1 LTRARPAT
9 RKASDRG
16 AILPLLAEVFRNH
29 GFEGASLALISERT
43 GLGKGSLYN
52 FFPGGKEEMAG
63 AVLADIDGWFEVN
76 IFAPLRSGADPRVAI
91 ADTLTAVESY
101 FHSGRRVCLL
111 GALALGDSRDR
122 FAAAVRHYFV
132 AWTEALAS
140 ALARAGIPAAEATA
154 AAEDAVSIVQG
165 ALVLARALDT
175 PAAFDRALGR
185 LRKRLVIGA
194 TGLRAEPSRNRRG
207 RSGGSA

>member
-1 LTRARPAT
+1 MRAPRST
-9 RKASDRG
+9 VDRG
-16 AILPLLAEVFRNH
+16 AALPLLAEVFRSH

-63 AVLADIDGWFEVN
+63 AVLADIDGWFEAN
-76 IFAPLRSGADPRVAI
+76 IFAPLRSGPDPRAAI

-101 FHSGRRVCLL
+101 FHSGRRVCLV

-122 FAAAVRHYFV
+122 FAAAVRGYFL
-132 AWTEALAS
+132 AWTETLAS
-140 ALARAGIPAAEATA
+140 ALTRAGMPAEEASA
-154 AAEDAVSIVQG
+154 AAEEAVSIVQG
-165 ALVLARALDT
+165 ALVLARALDA
-175 PAAFDRALGR
+175 PAVFDRAL
-185 LRKRLVIGA
+185 KRLKDRLEIGA
-194 TGLRAEPSRNRRG
+194 TAPRGVPSRNRRA